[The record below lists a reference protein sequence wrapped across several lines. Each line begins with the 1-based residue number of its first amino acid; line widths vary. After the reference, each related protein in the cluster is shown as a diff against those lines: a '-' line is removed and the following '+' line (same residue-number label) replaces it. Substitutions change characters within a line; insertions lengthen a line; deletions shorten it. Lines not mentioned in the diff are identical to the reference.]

1 MGTGSVM
8 RVISSCSRISDNED
22 VTAFSQ
28 TLQGPVESDA
38 RTGYKYAMNDDKNSN
53 SDETEIARDDASS
66 DGVQRQDAADADATV
81 LDARGDT
88 YSEMPL
94 PEAAEVSGRFTRG
107 GAQRITDVGPRG
119 GSTTGWDGGEAAA
132 AWSATHR
139 VIKDRFVLQD
149 RLGKGGMGQV
159 FRALDLRKQEAEDE
173 DAYVAIKFLG
183 EQFSSHPKAL
193 ISLQREAKKTQ
204 QLAHPNILTVY
215 DFDRDGAHVYMTME
229 LLSGA
234 PLSEWESIEFVK
246 GTRPT
251 REKLI
256 EEIAAGLSYAH
267 KKDFVHSDLKPDN
280 VFVTNDGRLKILDFG
295 IARMAESAT
304 SIDSFD
310 AGQLGALT
318 LRYASLE
325 MLDRS
330 AEPHPSDD
338 IYALGIIAYQ
348 LYTGKHPFGG
358 VSAQEAWQQGLKPEQ
373 IRKIPGYRWRAIQ
386 AALELSRADRTPS
399 AEEFLRVFTGAQ
411 RRRSALL
418 AGFFLLALSAG
429 YFAYL
434 SVQEEG
440 PSVPFAELPTQ
451 TQQSLSASLDMGQRS
466 LEIQDWDG
474 ASRHFMQAYELHPRN
489 PDAKKGLDQV
499 LDVLEARVND
509 ATSQRQREFLLRLV
523 DAYAEHAFFAEN
535 TRFRRL
541 HEQLAVAL
549 E

>member
-1 MGTGSVM
+1 MAAGY
-8 RVISSCSRISDNED
+8 RVGND

-28 TLQGPVESDA
+28 TLHEALESGA
-38 RTGYKYAMNDDKNSN
+38 HTRYKCAMSDDKKRS
-53 SDETEIARDDASS
+53 SDETEIARDDGPPAGVNRQRSE
-66 DGVQRQDAADADATV
+66 DGDATV
-81 LDARGDT
+81 LDSRGDA

-94 PEAAEVSGRFTRG
+94 PEAAELSGRFTRG
-107 GAQRITDVGPRG
+107 ASRRMTDIGTRG

-139 VIKDRFVLQD
+139 VVKDRFVLQD
-149 RLGKGGMGQV
+149 QLGKGGMGQV

-173 DAYVAIKFLG
+173 DAHVAIKFLG

-234 PLSEWESIEFVK
+234 PLSEWESITFAE

-256 EEIAAGLSYAH
+256 EEIAAGLAYAH
-267 KKDFVHSDLKPDN
+267 ARDFVHSDLKPDN
-280 VFVTNDGRLKILDFG
+280 IFVTHSGRLKILDFG

-304 SIDSFD
+304 SSDSFD

-318 LRYASLE
+318 VRYASLE
-325 MLDRS
+325 MLQRS

-338 IYALGIIAYQ
+338 IYALGVIAYQ
-348 LYTGKHPFGG
+348 LYAGKHPFDGA
-358 VSAQEAWQQGLKPEQ
+358 SAQEAFEQGLQPEP
-373 IRKIPGYRWRAIQ
+373 IRKLAGHRWRAIS
-386 AALELSRADRTPS
+386 AALQLERKNRTPS
-399 AEEFLRVFTGAQ
+399 AEAFLKVFTGAQ
-411 RRRSALL
+411 RRRRAML
-418 AGFFLLALSAG
+418 AGFLLLALSAG

-440 PSVPFAELPTQ
+440 PSVPFAELPRDTRESVSE
-451 TQQSLSASLDMGQRS
+451 SLVMGQRS
-466 LEIQDWDG
+466 LDIQDWDG
-474 ASRHFMQAYELHPRN
+474 ASRYYMRAYELHPRN
-489 PDAKKGLDQV
+489 PDAKEGLAQV
-499 LDVLEARVND
+499 LDVLDDRASSAE
-509 ATSQRQREFLLRLV
+509 TQRQREFLLKLF

-535 TRFRRL
+535 ARFRRL
-541 HEQLAVAL
+541 HDALIAAL

>member
-1 MGTGSVM
+1 MTNQKDNDSAETRIVHDDEMTSASHSNGPGS
-8 RVISSCSRISDNED
+8 D
-22 VTAFSQ
+22 
-28 TLQGPVESDA
+28 
-38 RTGYKYAMNDDKNSN
+38 
-53 SDETEIARDDASS
+53 
-66 DGVQRQDAADADATV
+66 DATV
-81 LDARGDT
+81 LNARGDAH
-88 YSEMPL
+88 SELPL

-107 GAQRITDVGPRG
+107 GAHRITDVGTRRG
-119 GSTTGWDGGEAAA
+119 TTTGWDGGEAAA
-132 AWSATHR
+132 AWRATHR

-234 PLSEWESIEFVK
+234 PLSDWESINFAE

-256 EEIAAGLSYAH
+256 EDIAVGLVYAH
-267 KKDFVHSDLKPDN
+267 GKDFVHSDLKPDN
-280 VFVTNDGRLKILDFG
+280 IFVTDDGRLKIVDFG

-304 SIDSFD
+304 TSDSFD

-318 LRYASLE
+318 VRYASLE
-325 MLDRS
+325 MLQRS

-338 IYALGIIAYQ
+338 IYALGVIAYQ

-358 VSAQEAWQQGLKPEQ
+358 ASAQDAWEQGLVPEP
-373 IRKIPGYRWRAIQ
+373 IPKLPRYRWRAIQ
-386 AALELSRADRTPS
+386 GALQLERQHRTQSAD
-399 AEEFLRVFTGAQ
+399 EFLKVFTGAQ
-411 RRRSALL
+411 RRRRVML
-418 AGFFLLALSAG
+418 AGFLLLALSAG

-434 SVQEEG
+434 SMQEEG
-440 PSVPFAELPTQ
+440 PSVPFAQLPVETRQ
-451 TQQSLSASLDMGQRS
+451 AVTRNLDMGQRS
-466 LEIQDWDG
+466 LDIQDWDG
-474 ASRHFMQAYELHPRN
+474 ASRYYMEAYELHPRN
-489 PDAKKGLDQV
+489 PDAKAGLGEV
-499 LDVLEARVND
+499 LDVLDDRVSG
-509 ATSQRQREFLLRLV
+509 ATSQRQREFLLKLF

-535 TRFRRL
+535 ARFRRL
-541 HEQLAVAL
+541 HGELIAAL